1 MVLRRTLRRMLVALA
16 LTAGTAALC
25 ASAPAETMVS
35 PDLHIV
41 AKSQGLQ
48 QKKTGGGFISTL
60 RASAVSLGKSLVQ
73 NVTRA
78 IAKQSPRQNHL
89 VRCVV
94 RTSQRAARYRTLFR
108 LPAVDAVLHKRESLI
123 YSLYIPERQ
132 PLIRYISLPQSRSAS
147 ADTPLNPIIF
157 LAGGARKLYA
167 LHYNA
172 GYVPAVAISQGG
184 PQLQPVTGSPRCVNG
199 IMQPRNG
206 DYPQRWLLQSHSK
219 GALVAAGGS
228 SHWLQQARLGGQT
241 HMKIWARVAATHF
254 AIDPIKPA
262 ELLAYGAMG
271 ARNALRRDR
280 SRDNRAQSV

>member
-1 MVLRRTLRRMLVALA
+1 MLVALA

-41 AKSQGLQ
+41 AKSQVLQ
-48 QKKTGGGFISTL
+48 QKKTEGGFISTL

-94 RTSQRAARYRTLFR
+94 RNSQRAARYRTLFR

-123 YSLYIPERQ
+123 YSLYIPEQQ
-132 PLIRYISLPQSRSAS
+132 PLIRYRSLPQSRSAS

-184 PQLQPVTGSPRCVNG
+184 PQRGCAAGNASFQKKQLFCFRRWPVSLRRRKIATNSRPKGASWSKFPEFAEEFVAIRLSAG
-199 IMQPRNG
+199 AEKL
-206 DYPQRWLLQSHSK
+206 PQRPAVQPP
-219 GALVAAGGS
+219 AAASYGFS
-228 SHWLQQARLGGQT
+228 AMRKWDH
-241 HMKIWARVAATHF
+241 AA
-254 AIDPIKPA
+254 P
-262 ELLAYGAMG
+262 
-271 ARNALRRDR
+271 
-280 SRDNRAQSV
+280 